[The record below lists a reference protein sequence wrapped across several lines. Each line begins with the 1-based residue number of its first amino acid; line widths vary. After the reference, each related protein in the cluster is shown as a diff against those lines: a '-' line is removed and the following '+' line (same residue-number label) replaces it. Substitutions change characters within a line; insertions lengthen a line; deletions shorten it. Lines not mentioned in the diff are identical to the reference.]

1 MPSLEELKYLFLI
14 ERILILL
21 DIIVLSKKRFRL
33 TILDNGI
40 LRMILQNIKVVRISC
55 FVERNQSAIKN
66 TLVYHLMNNIMIQ
79 DMITRRTSS
88 HTVMPL

>member
-21 DIIVLSKKRFRL
+21 DIIVLSKKRLRL

-66 TLVYHLMNNIMIQ
+66 TLVYHLMIMIQ

>member
-14 ERILILL
+14 ERILIPL
-21 DIIVLSKKRFRL
+21 DIIVLSKKRLRL

-66 TLVYHLMNNIMIQ
+66 TLVYHL
-79 DMITRRTSS
+79 
-88 HTVMPL
+88 

>member
-40 LRMILQNIKVVRISC
+40 LRMILQDIKVVRMSC

-66 TLVYHLMNNIMIQ
+66 TLVYHSNNSIMIQ
-79 DMITRRTSS
+79 DMITRRTNS

>member
-1 MPSLEELKYLFLI
+1 MPSLEGLKYLFLI

-66 TLVYHLMNNIMIQ
+66 TLVYHL
-79 DMITRRTSS
+79 
-88 HTVMPL
+88 

>member
-14 ERILILL
+14 ERILIPL

-66 TLVYHLMNNIMIQ
+66 TLVYHL
-79 DMITRRTSS
+79 
-88 HTVMPL
+88 